1 VSRGDD
7 NFMEAS
13 SPMLN
18 DSGVSTKSKDRAF
31 KISLAS
37 KLGGTNDDGFDS
49 LLEHDEHYHQKA
61 KIILR

>member
-1 VSRGDD
+1 MSRGDD

-13 SPMLN
+13 SPMFTGSG
-18 DSGVSTKSKDRAF
+18 SGVSKDKAF
-31 KISLAS
+31 KMSLAS

>member
-1 VSRGDD
+1 MSRGDD

-13 SPMLN
+13 SPLFN
-18 DSGVSTKSKDRAF
+18 GSGVSSKSKDRAF
-31 KISLAS
+31 KLSLVS

-49 LLEHDEHYHQKA
+49 ILEHDEHYHQKA